1 MAKEWWKDL
10 GRTDGVPKLQKS
22 EAERLVDLIPK
33 PGKPLGH
40 RLPYRPVV
48 GDEWRE
54 IERIAEQG
62 GGPQVVVEMDC
73 AACGVK
79 QKFIAYRALLDQ
91 YIKWLCDDCLDAGFD
106 WSSQIPMWEFKGY
119 QIVRP
124 FKDDTLIRKLSK
136 APNFKEGEHRPIEE
150 VERTKG
156 LERRGTPP
164 KIIGSS

>member
-10 GRTDGVPKLQKS
+10 ARTGGVPKLQKS

-33 PGKPLGH
+33 PGEALGH

-62 GGPQVVVEMDC
+62 GGPQVVVEMGC
-73 AACGVK
+73 TACGVR

-156 LERRGTPP
+156 LERRGQGP
-164 KIIGSS
+164 KIVGDK